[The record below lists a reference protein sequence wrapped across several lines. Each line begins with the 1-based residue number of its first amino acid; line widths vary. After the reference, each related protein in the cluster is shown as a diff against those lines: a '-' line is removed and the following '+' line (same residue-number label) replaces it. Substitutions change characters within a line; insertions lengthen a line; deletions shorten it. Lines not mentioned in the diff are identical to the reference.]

1 MVDLLQTFVA
11 PVLLLAGCFFCFA
24 GGVGILRFPE
34 FFTRMHAAGVSDTLG
49 AGLVL
54 VALMLFSMSF
64 AEVIK
69 LALIMAFIL
78 ITSPTSSHAL
88 AKVAVRAGVLPVVT
102 PEVVT
107 EVPPE
112 VPSEVPSEVPIET
125 AMDKKARG
133 DEGGDASKST

>member
-1 MVDLLQTFVA
+1 MVDVLQTFVA

-107 EVPPE
+107 EVLP
-112 VPSEVPSEVPIET
+112 EVPSEVPIET

>member
-107 EVPPE
+107 EVLP
-112 VPSEVPSEVPIET
+112 EVPSEVPIET